1 MNTREVTLSAVIAA
15 AYAALTLLLAPISY
29 YQVQVRVADALLA
42 LTLLFGWPSII
53 GVTVG
58 CFIANILGP
67 FGLIDA
73 IGGSIANLVATII
86 GWKLRKNKIL
96 SLVSMAVVVSAIVSS
111 YLYALFNVPYL
122 VTFVYI
128 LIGSLIS
135 IAGLGY
141 LLLKALERTAKTESF
156 ETAVYPAS

>member
-29 YQVQVRVADALLA
+29 YQVQVRVADSLLA
-42 LTLLFGWPSII
+42 LSLLFGWPSIV

-67 FGLIDA
+67 FGLVDA
-73 IGGSIANLVATII
+73 VGGSIANLVATLI
-86 GWKLRKNKIL
+86 GWKLRRNKL
-96 SLVSMAVVVSAIVSS
+96 VSLVSMAVVVSAIVSS

-122 VTFVYI
+122 VTFAYI
-128 LIGSLIS
+128 LAGSLIS
-135 IAGLGY
+135 ITGIGY
-141 LLLKALERTAKTESF
+141 VLLKALERTTRAIRLEA
-156 ETAVYPAS
+156 AVHNLS

>member
-1 MNTREVTLSAVIAA
+1 MNTREVTLSAIIAA

-73 IGGSIANLVATII
+73 IGGSVANLVATLV
-86 GWKLRKNKIL
+86 GWRLRRNKPV
-96 SLVSMAVVVSAIVSS
+96 SLVSMAVMVSAIVSS
-111 YLYALFNVPYL
+111 YLYVLFNVPYL
-122 VTFVYI
+122 VTFAYI
-128 LIGSLIS
+128 LVGSLIS
-135 IAGLGY
+135 ITGIGY
-141 LLLKALERTAKTESF
+141 ILLKALEKATKAVRL
-156 ETAVYPAS
+156 ETAIYQ